1 MDNYDLFLRHEAQKE
16 VDREKLPV
24 CIECRQ
30 PIQDDRCYMFSE
42 VFICDDCMEINH
54 RVKTEEYI

>member
-1 MDNYDLFLRHEAQKE
+1 MDNYDMFLIHESQKE
-16 VDREKLPV
+16 AELEKLPV
-24 CIECRQ
+24 CIECEQ

-54 RVKTEEYI
+54 RVKTEDYI